1 MRVNPCALRLSKQG
15 QLGAH
20 QRPQVCCICQMK
32 RFLPNYFK
40 TLGNLSLSLSL
51 SLSRVLH
58 RSYMQC
64 SVWQRTQLVPWPQDL
79 MTSTPCTRGRRWR
92 STILML
98 RVVWCWV
105 MEWHMPGRF
114 SRQSGSSTW
123 QLSLELR
130 FRVQL
135 VAAVA
140 VLPLQLWH
148 VVVEWVFMQ
157 VYTAPSTGMF
167 FGKSY

>member
-1 MRVNPCALRLSKQG
+1 MRVNSCALRLSKQG
-15 QLGAH
+15 QLGVH

-40 TLGNLSLSLSL
+40 TLGKLSLSL

-58 RSYMQC
+58 RSYMQF
-64 SVWQRTQLVPWPQDL
+64 SVWQRTQLVPWPQGL
-79 MTSTPCTRGRRWR
+79 TTSTPCTRGRRWR
-92 STILML
+92 STTLML

-130 FRVQL
+130 FRL
-135 VAAVA
+135 LLAAVA

-157 VYTAPSTGMF
+157 VLHHQQECFLARVIRR
-167 FGKSY
+167 